1 MGSGSNANCIDKQ
14 QRIIA
19 VGDLYQQQTIKQWII
34 ISKMEMNSVMHNDLK
49 EVLLT
54 EEDIQNICKELGA
67 QLTKGLSR

>member
-1 MGSGSNANCIDKQ
+1 
-14 QRIIA
+14 
-19 VGDLYQQQTIKQWII
+19 
-34 ISKMEMNSVMHNDLK
+34 MHNDLK